1 MLFRVGRSRPVPL
14 MRGHSHARS
23 NGRFQCLSTPL
34 SKRKGYVG
42 MKFDCAKVS
51 GKVDYVRSVTPIN
64 GGYKATVVIDGAA
77 LPNLQLS
84 NKLYEEL
91 NVGENVTLYGIFRK
105 SGKKEKNDGVLYGLQ
120 TQAGEKM
127 FATHYRYQVPLLLAF
142 FAVISFC
149 VVFVVGWFVSV
160 YPVIY
165 LFDNSGGAFMYNNT
179 AVALV
184 EASIAA
190 GFFLWRAWIMFSATS
205 DPEAWESIAPAT
217 LSSRF
222 SKFHK

>member
-1 MLFRVGRSRPVPL
+1 
-14 MRGHSHARS
+14 
-23 NGRFQCLSTPL
+23 
-34 SKRKGYVG
+34 
-42 MKFDCAKVS
+42 MKFDCAKIS
-51 GKVDYVRSVTPIN
+51 GKIDYVRSVTPM
-64 GGYKATVVIDGAA
+64 GSGYKATVSVDGAVI
-77 LPNLQLS
+77 PNLQLS
-84 NKLYEEL
+84 NKLFEEL
-91 NVGENVTLYGIFRK
+91 EVGEQVTLYGIFRR
-105 SGKKEKNDGVLYGLQ
+105 SSKKEKNDGVLYGLEKQ
-120 TQAGEKM
+120 SGEKM
-127 FATHYRYQVPLLLAF
+127 FATQYRFQVPLLLAF

-165 LFDNSGGAFMYNNT
+165 LFDNSDGAFMFNNT